1 MTRYIKFDN
10 DGLNAYEA
18 PRTTIRDGRRI
29 LGYSSPSNEEMLLA
43 DGWLRYTGDRPLD
56 KLKLLQGVITEEEWE
71 PEDVLPT
78 KFTKLQIR
86 RCLRKH
92 GHEDVLD
99 RVLSS
104 DFSFRK
110 DWDDCLNIDLED
122 EMMREA
128 VKGGLISEDLISL
141 IQHECEGIG

>member
-18 PRTTIRDGRRI
+18 PRTTIRGGRRI

-86 RCLRKH
+86 RCLRKPCY
-92 GHEDVLD
+92 EDELD
-99 RVLSS
+99 RILASN
-104 DFSFRK
+104 DELEK
-110 DWDDCLNIDLED
+110 DWDDCLDIDLNG
-122 EMMREA
+122 EMVKKA
-128 VKGGLISEDLISL
+128 VKKGLLPQGLIYF
-141 IQHECEGIG
+141 IQREYGSQY

>member
-18 PRTTIRDGRRI
+18 PRTTIRGGRRI
-29 LGYSSPSNEEMLLA
+29 LGYSSPSNEEMLLE
-43 DGWLRYTGDRPLD
+43 DGWIRYDGDLPLSS
-56 KLKLLQGVITEEEWE
+56 LKMLQGVVVEETSAEE
-71 PEDVLPT
+71 APLPT

-86 RCLRKH
+86 SCLRKH
-92 GHEDVLD
+92 GHEEALD

>member
-18 PRTTIRDGRRI
+18 PRTTIRGGRRI

-71 PEDVLPT
+71 PEDVHPT
-78 KFTKLQIR
+78 KSTKLEIR

-92 GHEDVLD
+92 GHEEALD

>member
-18 PRTTIRDGRRI
+18 PRTTIRGGRRI
-29 LGYSSPSNEEMLLA
+29 LGYNRPTNEKMLLE
-43 DGWLRYTGDRPLD
+43 DGWIRYDGDLPLSS
-56 KLKLLQGVITEEEWE
+56 LKMLQGVVAEETSAEE
-71 PEDVLPT
+71 APLPT

-92 GHEDVLD
+92 GHEEALD

>member
-18 PRTTIRDGRRI
+18 PRTTIRGGRRI
-29 LGYSSPSNEEMLLA
+29 LGYSSPSNEEMLLE
-43 DGWLRYTGDRPLD
+43 DGWIRYDGDLPLSS
-56 KLKLLQGVITEEEWE
+56 LKMLQGVVTEETSAEE
-71 PEDVLPT
+71 APLPT

-92 GHEDVLD
+92 GHEEALD

-128 VKGGLISEDLISL
+128 VKCGLISEDLISL

>member
-1 MTRYIKFDN
+1 MTRYIKFN
-10 DGLNAYEA
+10 EDGAEAYEA
-18 PRTTIRDGRRI
+18 PFSDSRGGETVI
-29 LGYSSPSNEEMLLA
+29 GYNRPTNERMLLE
-43 DGWLRYTGDRPLD
+43 DGWIRYDGDLPLSS
-56 KLKLLQGVITEEEWE
+56 LKMLQGAVVEETSAEE
-71 PEDVLPT
+71 APLPT

-92 GHEDVLD
+92 GHEEALD

>member
-18 PRTTIRDGRRI
+18 PRTTIRGGRRI
-29 LGYSSPSNEEMLLA
+29 LGYSSPSNEEMLLE
-43 DGWLRYTGDRPLD
+43 DGWIRYDGDLPLSS
-56 KLKLLQGVITEEEWE
+56 LKMLQGVVTEDTSAEEA
-71 PEDVLPT
+71 PLPT

-92 GHEDVLD
+92 GHEEALD

>member
-18 PRTTIRDGRRI
+18 PRTTIRGGRRI
-29 LGYSSPSNEEMLLA
+29 LGYSSPSNEEMLLT
-43 DGWLRYTGDRPLD
+43 DGWLRYTGDCPLD
-56 KLKLLQGVITEEEWE
+56 KLKLWQGVIIEEEWK

-92 GHEDVLD
+92 GYEDALD